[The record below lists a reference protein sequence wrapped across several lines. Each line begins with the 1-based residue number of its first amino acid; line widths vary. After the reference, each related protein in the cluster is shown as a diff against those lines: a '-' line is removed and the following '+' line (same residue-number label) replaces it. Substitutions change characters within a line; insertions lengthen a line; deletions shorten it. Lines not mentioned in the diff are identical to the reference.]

1 MPIGVIVR
9 EKEGEKTPTRTFSK
23 AQEKTVAKKTG
34 GKTNP
39 NSGATDFGGKAD
51 VDVGHLISIE
61 CKTKTTP
68 SKSMSIKKEWLDKL
82 RQEMVFDGNKYCSLA
97 FNFGPNEENYFIID
111 ENMFIIICEVLKNES
126 SK

>member
-1 MPIGVIVR
+1 MAIQILNR
-9 EKEGEKTPTRTFSK
+9 EREGEKTPTRTFSK
-23 AQEKTVAKKTG
+23 AQEKAVAKTTG

-51 VDVGHLISIE
+51 VDVEHLISIE
-61 CKTKTTP
+61 CKTKTSS
-68 SKSMSIKKEWLDKL
+68 SKSISIKKEWLEKL

-111 ENMFIIICEVLKNES
+111 ENMFILLCEVLKNES

>member
-1 MPIGVIVR
+1 MAIGVLVR

-23 AQEKTVAKKTG
+23 IQEKAVAKKTG

-61 CKTKTTP
+61 CKTKMTP
-68 SKSMSIKKEWLDKL
+68 SKSFSIKKEWIEKL
-82 RQEMVFDGNKYCSLA
+82 RQEMVFDGNKYSALA
-97 FNFGPNEENYFIID
+97 FNFGPGEENHYIID
-111 ENMFIIICEVLKNES
+111 EDLFIILCEVLQNEPS
-126 SK
+126 E